1 MRIAFCYSARNVRTA
16 PATVAGPGAVRRGR
30 GSGGD
35 HPGDAAGLVRP
46 EHPRSRRCLRRA
58 RPHRRL
64 PALGHRASRHAGA
77 AAHPLQERLRRPHG
91 RPRPDR
97 GRDDAQPLP
106 EACHLRAAPAGGHG
120 RAGPGLGDRR
130 SAVKAG
136 RLLAWGGVIALA
148 WLARGLI
155 LPVFLAAVLAYLL
168 TPAVAWADV
177 LAIRRSV
184 AVGALY
190 VVIIALLV
198 VAGFLLGPGVLAEAS
213 ALMDRLPGLAQQIDV
228 GLNAAVR
235 ELAESAPALR
245 RLLPENGD
253 WVQRFVLNR
262 GPSEPADLFEHMGH
276 LFLLVILV
284 PFFAFFLL
292 RDMHRLIALVM
303 DRLPAQHVETS
314 VAVWRELNGVIGRYI
329 RGLVL
334 DGLVV
339 GALAALGLW
348 AARVPYPLLL
358 GAFAGL
364 ANAVPFVGP
373 LLSAAAA
380 GLVVVL
386 TPGQGLA
393 GVGRVVMLFLVIKV
407 LDDTIIQP
415 FTIGRSV
422 HLHPALL
429 LGSVVV
435 GNHALGVLGMI
446 IAVPVATV
454 LQETVRLLL
463 EHRRMLARRDL
474 RGRPGRLVA

>member
-1 MRIAFCYSARNVRTA
+1 
-16 PATVAGPGAVRRGR
+16 
-30 GSGGD
+30 
-35 HPGDAAGLVRP
+35 
-46 EHPRSRRCLRRA
+46 
-58 RPHRRL
+58 
-64 PALGHRASRHAGA
+64 
-77 AAHPLQERLRRPHG
+77 
-91 RPRPDR
+91 
-97 GRDDAQPLP
+97 
-106 EACHLRAAPAGGHG
+106 
-120 RAGPGLGDRR
+120 
-130 SAVKAG
+130 VKPG
-136 RLLAWGGVIALA
+136 RLLAWGGLAALA

-155 LPVFLAAVLAYLL
+155 LPLFLAAALAYLL
-168 TPAVAWADV
+168 SPAVAWADA

-184 AVGALY
+184 AVSALFA
-190 VVIIALLV
+190 VIIAVLV
-198 VAGFLLGPGVLAEAS
+198 VAGFLLGPGMVAEGA
-213 ALMDRLPGLAQQIDV
+213 ALMDRLPALARQIDL
-228 GLNAAVR
+228 GLEAVVR
-235 ELAESAPALR
+235 DLAESAPALR
-245 RLLPENGD
+245 RLLPEGGD

-262 GPSEPADLFEHMGH
+262 GLGEPSDLFEHMGH

-284 PFFAFFLL
+284 PFFAFFML
-292 RDMHRLIALVM
+292 RDMHRLIAVAM
-303 DRLPAQHVETS
+303 ERLPPQHVETS

-364 ANAVPFVGP
+364 ANVVPFVGP

-380 GLVVVL
+380 GLVVVM

-393 GVGRVVMLFLVIKV
+393 GVGRVVLLFLVIKV

-454 LQETVRLLL
+454 LQETARLLL
-463 EHRRMLARRDL
+463 EHRRVLARHHL
-474 RGRPGRLVA
+474 SHHPERLVI

>member
-1 MRIAFCYSARNVRTA
+1 MK
-16 PATVAGPGAVRRGR
+16 P
-30 GSGGD
+30 
-35 HPGDAAGLVRP
+35 
-46 EHPRSRRCLRRA
+46 
-58 RPHRRL
+58 
-64 PALGHRASRHAGA
+64 
-77 AAHPLQERLRRPHG
+77 
-91 RPRPDR
+91 
-97 GRDDAQPLP
+97 
-106 EACHLRAAPAGGHG
+106 
-120 RAGPGLGDRR
+120 
-130 SAVKAG
+130 G
-136 RLLAWGGVIALA
+136 RLLAWGGLAALA
-148 WLARGLI
+148 WLARGL
-155 LPVFLAAVLAYLL
+155 VFPLCLAAALAYLL
-168 TPAVAWADV
+168 SPAVAWADA

-184 AVGALY
+184 AVSALFA
-190 VVIIALLV
+190 VIIAVLA
-198 VAGFLLGPGVLAEAS
+198 VAGFLLGPGMLAEAA
-213 ALMDRLPGLAQQIDV
+213 ALVDRLPALARQIDV
-228 GLNAAVR
+228 GLDAVVR

-245 RLLPENGD
+245 RLLPEGGD
-253 WVQRFVLNR
+253 WVQRFVLDR
-262 GPSEPADLFEHMGH
+262 GPGEPGDLFEHVGH
-276 LFLLVILV
+276 LFLLAILV

-292 RDMHRLIALVM
+292 RDMHRLIAVAM
-303 DRLPAQHVETS
+303 DRLPPQHVETS

-380 GLVVVL
+380 GLMVVL

-393 GVGRVVMLFLVIKV
+393 GVGRVALLFLVIKV

-422 HLHPALL
+422 HLHPTLL

-435 GNHALGVLGMI
+435 GSHALGVLGMI

-454 LQETVRLLL
+454 LQETARLLL
-463 EHRRMLARRDL
+463 EHRRVLARRGL
-474 RGRPGRLVA
+474 RLRPERPVV